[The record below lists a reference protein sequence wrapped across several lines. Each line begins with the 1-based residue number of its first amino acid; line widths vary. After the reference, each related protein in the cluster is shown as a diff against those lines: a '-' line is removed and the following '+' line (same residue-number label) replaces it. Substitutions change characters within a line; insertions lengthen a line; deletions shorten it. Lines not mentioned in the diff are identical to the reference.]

1 MQQDKMIDRL
11 KAESK
16 NVEGYLGMLLMSAPI
31 MHMYHLRTNSLAVHI
46 ATEKYYT
53 AIVDLADS
61 LIEAYQGENGIV
73 NIKLQTPTPS
83 SEPVAYLK
91 SLLKTGEAM
100 TSRFSQDVGNI
111 NQEVTALMKKTLY
124 QLENLS

>member
-1 MQQDKMIDRL
+1 MEQEKMMDRL

-31 MHMYHLRTNSLAVHI
+31 MHMYHLQTSSIAVHI

-53 AIVDLADS
+53 GIVDLVDS
-61 LIEAYQGENGIV
+61 LIEAYQGEKGIV
-73 NIKLQTPTPS
+73 NIKLQTPGTA

-91 SLLKTGEAM
+91 SLLKIGEAM
-100 TSRFSQDVGNI
+100 TGRFSQDVGNI
-111 NQEVTALMKKTLY
+111 NQEITALMKQTLY

>member
-1 MQQDKMIDRL
+1 MEQEKMMDRL

-31 MHMYHLRTNSLAVHI
+31 MHMYHLQTASLAVHI

-61 LIEAYQGENGIV
+61 LIEAYQGEKGIV
-73 NIKLQTPTPS
+73 NIKLQSPSTS

-91 SLLKTGEAM
+91 SLLKIGEAM
-100 TSRFSQDVGNI
+100 TGRFSQDVGNI